1 MLPNW
6 NNAKNTS
13 KKIICNDKGKKQEET
28 SQNSSTAVPL
38 TSEPAALQQPTN
50 PAVTFALISL
60 SVCPDFGKFFQPGV
74 PKGPSHI
81 PFAEP
86 SASPGRG

>member
-1 MLPNW
+1 M
-6 NNAKNTS
+6 
-13 KKIICNDKGKKQEET
+13 
-28 SQNSSTAVPL
+28 SQNCSTAVPL
-38 TSEPAALQQPTN
+38 TSKLAALQWPTN

-60 SVCPDFGKFFQPGV
+60 SVYPGFGKFFQLRV

-86 SASPGRG
+86 SASPGRD